1 MTSMGDFTQHIGFL
15 RQDIEKLPARFAEQA
30 QVAEATKSRGEK
42 YLRIPLLNG
51 QASSGSLVMGGDGST
66 QQTAST
72 NQEPGPGPDSGFS
85 WSLTELNIE
94 GLATTDVVGIYLNTN
109 QIQGK
114 RIWILTGNQPHQTW
128 GHGQKLVRSGD
139 RLFVANIGTFTST
152 AVITMSG
159 VARELP
165 AEKEFR
171 L

>member
-1 MTSMGDFTQHIGFL
+1 MTSFDDVKEHLGFL
-15 RQDIEKLPARFAEQA
+15 RQDVEKLPARFREQA
-30 QVAEATKSRGEK
+30 DIAEATRARGEK
-42 YLRIPLLNG
+42 YIRIPLLNG
-51 QASSGSLVMGGDGST
+51 QASSGVLTMGGDGST

-72 NQEPGPGPDSGFS
+72 NQEPGPGPDTGFS
-85 WSLTELNIE
+85 WSITELNIE
-94 GLATTDVVGIYLNTN
+94 GLATSDVVGIYLNTN

-128 GHGQKLVRSGD
+128 GRGQKLVRQGD

-152 AVITMSG
+152 AVITLSG

-165 AEKEFR
+165 GEKEHR